1 MRVNNIYLEP
11 EAVVHYI
18 YFILYIPSCTVPS
31 EKSYKTEIFFKAITY
46 YYTYIDRSL
55 LGFPWFKA
63 QKDIVRDYNLYL
75 ELLYHLKSSV
85 VSDFYF
91 QRTLKK

>member
-1 MRVNNIYLEP
+1 M
-11 EAVVHYI
+11 
-18 YFILYIPSCTVPS
+18 PSKKKVTRPRYS
-31 EKSYKTEIFFKAITY
+31 SKQLLII
-46 YYTYIDRSL
+46 TYIDRSL